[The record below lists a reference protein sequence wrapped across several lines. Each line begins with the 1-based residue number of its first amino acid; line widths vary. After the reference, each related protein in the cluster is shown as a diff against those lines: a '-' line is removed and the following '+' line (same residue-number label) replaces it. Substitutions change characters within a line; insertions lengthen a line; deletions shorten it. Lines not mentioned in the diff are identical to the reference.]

1 VSLVSVAPSSPSDL
15 RRRDEILDTAAQLF
29 ASQGLRTSLQEI
41 ADACGIQPGSL
52 YHHFESKEAIVVE
65 LIARYHGEVDRLAQA
80 RRFDDGVSDASAA
93 RERLLQLSTAIA
105 QCAAR
110 HSAAVQFTFYDP
122 PGGASD
128 ELVRLARRPPDA
140 LEATMRRTLEAG
152 RKTGFIR
159 SGLDLSVVSD
169 RICQTMLH
177 VGLGLF
183 HRYPAERVAPV
194 LCGILL
200 DGLATDSPSNSQLD
214 RSAALTAVKE
224 VIKTWPK
231 ADDPDPH
238 DRAAVI
244 HAAARSEF
252 GRRGY
257 EVTTV
262 RDIAAAAGLGT
273 GSVYRVIG
281 SKEELLTS
289 IMREFS
295 DKAAAGWSA
304 ALGSDATVVEKLDAV
319 AWLQI
324 NVMERF
330 YDEFKIQLAWLRQ
343 VPPDIPSIGWS
354 FAAVMRRLKDEL
366 ATGVRAGD
374 VSIHGA
380 SAGLTARCVLEMT
393 WIPETI
399 IRGVGKRN
407 ALVHARDTL
416 LRGVA
421 VRRSRG

>member
-1 VSLVSVAPSSPSDL
+1 MSSVTSEAAESALDV
-15 RRRDEILDTAAQLF
+15 RRRDEILDTASQLF
-29 ASQGLRTSLQEI
+29 ASRGMRASLQEI

-65 LIARYHGEVDRLAQA
+65 LVERYHQELDRLAAQA
-80 RRFDDGVSDASAA
+80 LGELNRAPAGAIE
-93 RERLLQLSTAIA
+93 ERLLALATAIA
-105 QCAAR
+105 ESAAQ

-122 PGGASD
+122 PGGASG
-128 ELVRLARRPPDA
+128 ELVRLAQRTPAA
-140 LEATMRRTLEAG
+140 LEKAMLETLQRGQQA
-152 RKTGFIR
+152 GFIR
-159 SGLDLSVVSD
+159 AGLDLAVVSD

-183 HRYPAERVAPV
+183 HSYPAERVAPV
-194 LCGILL
+194 LCRILL
-200 DGLATDSPSNSQLD
+200 HGIATKAPSNAELD
-214 RSAALTAVKE
+214 RSNALAAVKE

-231 ADDPDPH
+231 AEEGGTE
-238 DRAAVI
+238 DRATLIRRV
-244 HAAARSEF
+244 ARAEF

-257 EVTTV
+257 EVTTI

-281 SKEELLTS
+281 SKEELLNS
-289 IMREFS
+289 IMREFA
-295 DKAAAGWSA
+295 DKPAAGWA
-304 ALGSDATVVEKLDAV
+304 AVLNSDSSTIEKLDAV

-354 FAAVMRRLKDEL
+354 FADVMRLLKAEL
-366 ATGVRAGD
+366 TEGARAGD
-374 VSIHGA
+374 VALDNPSTE
-380 SAGLTARCVLEMT
+380 LTARCVLEMT
-393 WIPETI
+393 WIPENI
-399 IRGVGKRN
+399 IRSIGKRA
-407 ALVHARDTL
+407 ALVHARDTV

-421 VRRSRG
+421 RRA